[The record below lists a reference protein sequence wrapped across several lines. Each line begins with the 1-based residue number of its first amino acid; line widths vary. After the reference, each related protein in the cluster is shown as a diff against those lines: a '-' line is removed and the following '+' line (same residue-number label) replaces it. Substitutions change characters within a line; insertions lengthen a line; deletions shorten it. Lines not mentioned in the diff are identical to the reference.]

1 MQGSAVSEAEWCLM
15 QVLQNTQ
22 KGDKEIYHVL
32 LVVIAKDNFVILVWL
47 AQFSQPW
54 CYLNMLDLPVQ
65 TYNALV
71 FFLEEKQLCSLKY
84 KNNSDW

>member
-32 LVVIAKDNFVILVWL
+32 LVVTAKDNFVILV
-47 AQFSQPW
+47 
-54 CYLNMLDLPVQ
+54 
-65 TYNALV
+65 
-71 FFLEEKQLCSLKY
+71 
-84 KNNSDW
+84 